1 MNKNHFGKFYNNEDV
16 YLFSLKNNNGIEVK
30 ITNYGGIIT
39 SIITPDKNGNFSDI
53 VLGFETLDEYLA
65 GHPYFGAIIGRYC
78 NRIKNGTFILNG
90 IQYNLA
96 KNDGDNHLHGGLKG
110 FDKVLWDFN
119 IRKDEEKELLE
130 FSYLSKDMEEGYP
143 GNLQVNVTYSLNN
156 NNELKIEYIAK
167 TDKDTIINLTNHSY
181 FNLSD
186 EETILNHE
194 LKIYANYFTP
204 IDSSLIPTGELL
216 SVNNTPFDFT
226 DFELIGKRIDYDN
239 EQLKYGN
246 GYDHNFVLN
255 KKDNSLTLAAEL
267 FSKVSGRFLQVFTT
281 EPAIQF
287 YSGNFLDGTIKGK
300 NQKVYPRRGGLCL
313 ETQHYPDSPNKIN
326 FPSVILK
333 SNHEY
338 KQITI
343 FKFGVK

>member
-16 YLFSLKNNNGIEVK
+16 YLFSLKNDNGIEVK

-65 GHPYFGAIIGRYC
+65 GHPYFGVIIGRYC

-300 NQKVYPRRGGLCL
+300 NQKVYTRRSGLCL

>member
-1 MNKNHFGKFYNNEDV
+1 MNKNHFGKFYNNKDV

-119 IRKDEEKELLE
+119 IKKDGEKELLE
-130 FSYLSKDMEEGYP
+130 LSYLSKDMEEGYP
-143 GNLQVNVTYSLNN
+143 GNLQVKVTYSLNN

-194 LKIYANYFTP
+194 LKIYADYFTP

-300 NQKVYPRRGGLCL
+300 NQKVYTRRSGLCL

>member
-1 MNKNHFGKFYNNEDV
+1 MNKILFGKFYNNEDV
-16 YLFSLKNNNGIEVK
+16 YLFSLKNNKGIEVK

-53 VLGFETLDEYLA
+53 VLGFESLEEYLA

-78 NRIKNGTFILNG
+78 NRIKNGTFSLNG

-96 KNDGDNHLHGGLKG
+96 KNDGNNHLHGGLKG
-110 FDKVLWDFN
+110 FDKVLWDYN
-119 IRKDEEKELLE
+119 IRIDEEKELLE
-130 FSYLSKDMEEGYP
+130 LSYLSKDMEEGYP
-143 GNLQVNVTYSLNN
+143 GNLQVKVIYSLNN
-156 NNELKIEYIAK
+156 NNELKIEYKAK

-194 LKIYANYFTP
+194 LKIYADYFTP

-226 DFELIGKRIDYDN
+226 DFELIGRRIDHDN

-267 FSKVSGRFLQVFTT
+267 FLKASGRLLQVFTT

-287 YSGNFLDGTIKGK
+287 YSGNFLDGSIKGK
-300 NQKVYPRRGGLCL
+300 NQKTYTRRSGLCL
-313 ETQHYPDSPNKIN
+313 ETQHYPDSPNKTH

-333 SNHEY
+333 TEEEY
-338 KQITI
+338 KQTTI

>member
-16 YLFSLKNNNGIEVK
+16 YLFSLKNNNGIEIK

-53 VLGFETLDEYLA
+53 VLGFETLDEYLS

-78 NRIKNGTFILNG
+78 NRIKNGTFMLNG

-96 KNDGDNHLHGGLKG
+96 KNDGENHLHGGLKG
-110 FDKVLWDFN
+110 FDKVLWYSN

-130 FSYLSKDMEEGYP
+130 ISYLSKDMEEGYP
-143 GNLQVNVTYSLNN
+143 GNLQVKVTYSLNN
-156 NNELKIEYIAK
+156 NNELKIEYIAI
-167 TDKDTIINLTNHSY
+167 TDEDTIINLTNHSY
-181 FNLSD
+181 FNLSG

-194 LKIYANYFTP
+194 LKIYADYFTP
-204 IDSSLIPTGELL
+204 IDSTLIPTGELL
-216 SVNNTPFDFT
+216 SVNNTPFDFR

-267 FSKVSGRFLQVFTT
+267 FSKESGRLLQVFTT

-287 YSGNFLDGTIKGK
+287 YSGNFLDGSIKGK
-300 NQKVYPRRGGLCL
+300 NQKVYTRRSGLCL
-313 ETQHYPDSPNKIN
+313 ETQHYPDSPNKKN
-326 FPSVILK
+326 FPSVVLK
-333 SNHEY
+333 RGYEY